1 MPCSQ
6 NNNNNVKKIFFKD
19 FPFPYRRR
27 GGGGGRA
34 VEASTNSCKQEV
46 VEKQLVKQCNHGG
59 LKAKDEIIKLLKGK
73 NSIQNSI
80 YVQPKCPSGMNAK

>member
-6 NNNNNVKKIFFKD
+6 NNNNNVKNIFLRL
-19 FPFPYRRR
+19 PFPYRRR
-27 GGGGGRA
+27 GAGKQALSLDKIRQQ
-34 VEASTNSCKQEV
+34 EA
-46 VEKQLVKQCNHGG
+46 VEKQLFKQCNHGG

-80 YVQPKCPSGMNAK
+80 YVQPKYPSGTNAK

>member
-6 NNNNNVKKIFFKD
+6 NNNNNVKKFFLRL
-19 FPFPYRRR
+19 PFPYRRR
-27 GGGGGRA
+27 RA
-34 VEASTNSCKQEV
+34 GKQALSLDKIQQQEA
-46 VEKQLVKQCNHGG
+46 VEKQLFKQRNHGG

-80 YVQPKCPSGMNAK
+80 YVQPKYPSGMNAK